1 MYADPDGSE
10 HDTVNCSIAD
20 LELDVDVDG
29 SPPLSLTA
37 PGSATYE
44 LGMREKDHGIRSS
57 PSPTT
62 EGGPV

>member
-20 LELDVDVDG
+20 LELEVDVDG
-29 SPPLSLTA
+29 SSLTLAA

-44 LGMREKDHGIRSS
+44 LGMREKDHGVTIQ
-57 PSPTT
+57 PFPDH
-62 EGGPV
+62 